1 MKKARKEVDSGEG
14 PSTLH
19 ERIRTSIERQILSGA
34 WRPGDRIPFEHEL
47 MAEYGCSRMTVN
59 KAITELASQGLVVR
73 RRRAGSFVAR
83 PPIQSAI
90 LDIPDIQAE
99 ILQRG
104 QAYTY
109 ELLKRTERKPLRGK
123 LDELDLAGDGNL
135 LALQCL
141 HKADNR
147 PFSLEERLISLAAVP
162 DAAETDFAITP
173 PGTWLL
179 DHVPWTAA
187 EHHISAVGATKD
199 AARLLDIDPGTP
211 CLLLER
217 RTWRDG
223 TGVTCVRQTFPGHS
237 YDLVASFTPT
247 RTRER

>member
-1 MKKARKEVDSGEG
+1 MRKPPKEVERGEG

-19 ERIRTSIERQILSGA
+19 DRIRTSIEKQILSGA

-73 RRRAGSFVAR
+73 RRRAGSFVAQ
-83 PPIQSAI
+83 PPIHSAI

-109 ELLKRTERKPLRGK
+109 KLLNHTMRKPAPGK
-123 LDELDLAGDGNL
+123 LEELELAGEGNL

-141 HKADNR
+141 HKADTR

-162 DAAETDFAITP
+162 DAADTDFAITP

-187 EHHISAVGATKD
+187 EHQISAVGATKE
-199 AARLLDIDPGTP
+199 AASLLDIDPGTP

-223 TGVTCVRQTFPGHS
+223 TGVTYVRQTFPGRS

-247 RTRER
+247 RSRER